1 MSDSVSALS
10 AQSAANR
17 KSRAMSSCTL
27 VLACSLRRLKTLPS
41 VRNRKRAPTSPS
53 PKASVSMAEN
63 IMPKRVG
70 AKTQPCFTLLVT
82 GNGSEYSRSSCNLAF
97 MPSWNCWTIAM
108 NFAGQPNLAM
118 IFHSPSRQTVS
129 NAFIRSTKVVYSLT
143 FCSWH
148 FSCSWR
154 AAKIMSAL
162 PRPARNPHWVSGSR
176 SRSRWTLR
184 RFSRIRAR
192 IFPAMES
199 REIPRWLSQEF
210 LFPLRLYRWMIEAS
224 LSS

>member
-1 MSDSVSALS
+1 MLASTYGVAGACWWRTSVFFIEIVRPKSSQAFENWSTLPCMSGSVPALS
-10 AQSAANR
+10 AQSSANR

-41 VRNRKRAPTSPS
+41 VRYRKQTPTSPS
-53 PKASVSMAEN
+53 RKASVSMAEN
-63 IMPKRVG
+63 IMLKRVG
-70 AKTQPCFTLLVT
+70 AKTQPCFTPLVT
-82 GNGSEYSRSSCNLAF
+82 GNASEYSPSSCTLAF

-129 NAFIRSTKVVYSLT
+129 NAFVRSTKVVYSPT

-154 AAKIMSAL
+154 AATIMSAV
-162 PRPARNPHWVSGSR
+162 PCPAQNPH
-176 SRSRWTLR
+176 
-184 RFSRIRAR
+184 
-192 IFPAMES
+192 
-199 REIPRWLSQEF
+199 
-210 LFPLRLYRWMIEAS
+210 
-224 LSS
+224 

>member
-1 MSDSVSALS
+1 MARS
-10 AQSAANR
+10 
-17 KSRAMSSCTL
+17 T
-27 VLACSLRRLKTLPS
+27 LRRLALWHS
-41 VRNRKRAPTSPS
+41 
-53 PKASVSMAEN
+53 
-63 IMPKRVG
+63 
-70 AKTQPCFTLLVT
+70 
-82 GNGSEYSRSSCNLAF
+82 
-97 MPSWNCWTIAM
+97 PSWNCWTIAM
-108 NFAGQPNLAM
+108 NAGQPNLAM

-129 NAFIRSTKVVYSLT
+129 NAFVRSTKVVYSPK

-148 FSCSWR
+148 FFCSWR
-154 AAKIMSAL
+154 AAKIMSAV
-162 PRPARNPHWVSGSR
+162 PRPARNPHWLSGSR

-224 LSS
+224 LSSCGSFSCVQSVWSRQQRKSQQGSSQHRVFYHWTIA